1 MVVLCLDKFWSKDD
15 LGEGTRTDPN
25 GAELGAQRT
34 AARGEETD
42 PGDCNSSQ

>member
-1 MVVLCLDKFWSKDD
+1 MRESIEVRWLCLLEKFWSKDD

-34 AARGEETD
+34 AV
-42 PGDCNSSQ
+42 